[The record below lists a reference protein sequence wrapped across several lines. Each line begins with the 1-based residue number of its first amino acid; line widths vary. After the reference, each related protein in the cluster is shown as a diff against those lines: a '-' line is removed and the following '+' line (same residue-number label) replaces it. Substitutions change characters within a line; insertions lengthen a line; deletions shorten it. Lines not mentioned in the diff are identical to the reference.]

1 MIATAPARPMPN
13 PSPSES
19 SVKQPSYTPGIV
31 VTRTPLRVSFAGGGT
46 DLADFYEHEDGA
58 VFSCAINRYVY
69 VTVKRHSELFL
80 EPIRV
85 NYSTTEQVNRV
96 DEIRND
102 IARECLR
109 LLNIDPPIYVST
121 VADMPASTG
130 LGGSSSFTVGLL
142 HALHAYRGERVS
154 ASQLGEEASHIEV
167 NVLKQPIGKQDQYA
181 AAFGGLN
188 IFRFQ
193 KGGRVS
199 VEPLQVKRGKLDDLF
214 AQMMLF
220 FTGMTRDANSVLTE
234 QKQNTSVQFERLR
247 AMRAHALQLHALMR
261 NGPIEPETVGRIL
274 HESWQM
280 KRALASRISNQQ
292 IDEWYE
298 RARRAGAEGGKLC
311 GAGGG
316 GFLLLFVRPELQEQ
330 VRAALHDLT
339 YVKIEPEV
347 NGSQL
352 LLPFLH

>member
-1 MIATAPARPMPN
+1 
-13 PSPSES
+13 
-19 SVKQPSYTPGIV
+19 
-31 VTRTPLRVSFAGGGT
+31 VSFAGGGT

-58 VFSCAINRYVY
+58 VFSCAIDRYVY

-80 EPIRV
+80 EPVRI
-85 NYSTTEQVNRV
+85 NYSLTEQVNRV

-102 IARECLR
+102 IARECLC
-109 LLNIDPPIYVST
+109 LLNVEPPIYVST

-142 HALHAYRGERVS
+142 HALHAYRRERVS
-154 ASQLGEEASHIEV
+154 ASQLGEEASHIEI

-188 IFRFQ
+188 VFRFLS
-193 KGGRVS
+193 GGRVS
-199 VEPLQVKRGKLDDLF
+199 VEPLQVKRAKLEELF
-214 AQMMLF
+214 AHMMLF
-220 FTGMTRDANSVLTE
+220 FTGMIRDANSVLAE
-234 QKQNTSVQFERLR
+234 QKQNTPVQLERLR
-247 AMRAHALQLHALMR
+247 AMRAHALQLHSLMC
-261 NGPIEPETVGRIL
+261 NGPLESEAFGRIL

-280 KRALASRISNQQ
+280 KRGLASRITNGQ
-292 IDEWYE
+292 IDDWYE
-298 RARRAGAEGGKLC
+298 RARAAGAEGGKLC

-316 GFLLLFVRPELQEQ
+316 GFLLLLVQPERQQQ
-330 VRAALHDLT
+330 VRRALHELT
-339 YVKIEPEV
+339 YVKVQAEV